1 MKMKTMY
8 DELKQSIEL
17 FRDDLQAAF
26 NESGGK
32 CFVDVETSPVFCSD
46 DPEISVIF
54 EGYMPG
60 VFSCGCECTY
70 ESGESVNEFIG
81 RTEDAIREKLRQ
93 CGYALTGNYID
104 GYEIE
109 RIKVQ

>member
-1 MKMKTMY
+1 MKTMY
-8 DELKQSIEL
+8 DELIQSAEM

-26 NESGGK
+26 NESGGG
-32 CFVDVETSPVFCSD
+32 CFVDIETSPVFWSD

-60 VFSCGCECTY
+60 IFSCGCECTY

-81 RTEDAIREKLRQ
+81 RAEDAIREKLRE
-93 CGYALTGNYID
+93 CGYVLTGNYID

>member
-8 DELKQSIEL
+8 DELMQSTEL

-32 CFVDVETSPVFCSD
+32 CFVDVETSHVFC
-46 DPEISVIF
+46 PEISVIF

-81 RTEDAIREKLRQ
+81 RTEDAIREKLME

-109 RIKVQ
+109 RGGRK

>member
-8 DELKQSIEL
+8 DELIQSTEL
-17 FRDDLQAAF
+17 FRDDPQAAF
-26 NESGGK
+26 DESGGG
-32 CFVDVETSPVFCSD
+32 CFVDIETSPVFWSD

-54 EGYMPG
+54 EGYIPG

-81 RTEDAIREKLRQ
+81 RTEDAIREKLKE

-104 GYEIE
+104 GYEIK
-109 RIKVQ
+109 RGGRK

>member
-26 NESGGK
+26 NESGGES
-32 CFVDVETSPVFCSD
+32 FVDVETSHVFWSD
-46 DPEISVIF
+46 DPEISVLF

-81 RTEDAIREKLRQ
+81 RIEDAIRGKLRE

-104 GYEIE
+104 GYKIE
-109 RIKVQ
+109 RGGRK